1 MKKLS
6 ILLVLSIFVLSGCH
20 KSSLKQQLVE
30 IDSVAE
36 NESNGKALTMLD
48 KIEPSLIADE
58 ECLAYYWLL
67 KMRTE
72 IRLQRRI
79 SSATP
84 LDISIEYYK
93 KHDKLKLARAYCYK
107 AFVLDN
113 LGNIKEAVICLKE
126 AEQLIKDVPAEL
138 KLSNLI
144 YSILGRL
151 NHKVNEWNY
160 SLDYSQKALKS
171 AYKLNDDY
179 YIAYSLMNIYIDYHD
194 MGNQD
199 SAKYYLDKCIPLV
212 DQLPENERYSFYA
225 NIGNAFF
232 DSDIKQA
239 EDYLRKSVDIKPNVF
254 AYKGLARIYYKNG
267 EREKALEMWH
277 KALQTDNMYLKAEI
291 LQALY
296 ESQQDEGDYKSASET
311 AMQIASLKDSI
322 TQKEKADNI
331 RGLQEQFEID
341 RVQAVEEHRLYMIV
355 LFVGMLLL
363 LSMAAVTYLV
373 YRNTKSR
380 EELHN
385 TKLQLDRY
393 RNELK
398 VLEQEGKSDS
408 REVERLTQK
417 INELQV
423 KQGTLLQNGRER
435 YEEVMSGGTTIR
447 WKRNDF
453 ADCIEY
459 YRTID
464 AAFVTHME
472 TSYRHL
478 SSKYIFFALMQHLG
492 KTDEELQHVMAI
504 GQNTVRSIR
513 SRINSTKIE

>member
-1 MKKLS
+1 
-6 ILLVLSIFVLSGCH
+6 
-20 KSSLKQQLVE
+20 
-30 IDSVAE
+30 
-36 NESNGKALTMLD
+36 
-48 KIEPSLIADE
+48 
-58 ECLAYYWLL
+58 
-67 KMRTE
+67 
-72 IRLQRRI
+72 
-79 SSATP
+79 
-84 LDISIEYYK
+84 
-93 KHDKLKLARAYCYK
+93 
-107 AFVLDN
+107 
-113 LGNIKEAVICLKE
+113 
-126 AEQLIKDVPAEL
+126 
-138 KLSNLI
+138 
-144 YSILGRL
+144 
-151 NHKVNEWNY
+151 
-160 SLDYSQKALKS
+160 
-171 AYKLNDDY
+171 
-179 YIAYSLMNIYIDYHD
+179 